1 MSLKS
6 IPYSLLEKLIILK
19 KTHYDE
25 FNFKKFKQNSIKSL
39 SREERNSIKTTW
51 GFLPSRISFPFYQ
64 VVKNM
69 FGSEE
74 LHKFVSPDMFYP
86 YILRSLNPAK
96 YSGAYEHKGLYHKL
110 LTNIKQPKFF
120 INAIGNTICD
130 NQGNRLTDLEEI
142 VQLLVGKSFIV
153 KPTTDSACGNSVKA
167 IHNATREDIL
177 ILLDI
182 YKRDFIVQEI
192 CSQSEKTRVFNPSS
206 LNTFRVTTLF
216 LNDKFSVLNILFR
229 CGRGNVVVDNGG
241 AGGLMCGCDT
251 EGQLM
256 PYALDNDLN
265 KYVESS
271 TGQPFGVKIPE
282 VKLIIQE
289 IERNIATAIPFCAFA
304 GWDFALDSNNKP
316 VMIEVN
322 LGGSIGIYPGIF
334 TEQICNEEPLFG
346 NRTDEVIDWVK
357 NHRPHIRELFV

>member
-1 MSLKS
+1 MNSLTKS
-6 IPYSLLEKLIILK
+6 ILINTQVKRRNINQMRENGLLLK
-19 KTHYDE
+19 RYGKTHLNKRDLKE
-25 FNFKKFKQNSIKSL
+25 LKNVWGCLGIKFNHDFYTIIKS
-39 SREERNSIKTTW
+39 
-51 GFLPSRISFPFYQ
+51 
-64 VVKNM
+64 
-69 FGSEE
+69 
-74 LHKFVSPDMFYP
+74 FVSKDFDPRYVSQDLFYP

-96 YSGAYEHKGLYHKL
+96 YSGVYEHKGLYHKL
-110 LTNIKQPKFF
+110 LTNINQPEFY

-322 LGGSIGIYPGIF
+322 LGGSIGLYPGIF
-334 TEQICNEEPLFG
+334 TEQLCNETPLFG
-346 NRTDEVIDWVK
+346 DRTDEVINWL
-357 NHRPHIRELFV
+357 NINPPHIRELFM